1 MRLVRLLS
9 TVALLTGLSARAADY
24 AYTNQVNAVIPD
36 GNPNGLSSTIE
47 VSGAAGSI
55 TNISVFLSVAGGYT
69 GDFYSYLS
77 SDNGG
82 FAVLLNRVGRTSG
95 TPLGY
100 EDIGMTLSLSDLAG
114 ADVHNYGGNFGNPLI
129 GIWQPDGRDVNPQL
143 VLDTDLRLA
152 PLNSFNN
159 RTPNG
164 TWTLFF
170 SDMAG
175 GGEGTLV
182 DWGLLIQTVPEP
194 VSLSLA
200 MLGAVLLVA
209 ARWRKRR
216 GESASRSSASHKR
229 G

>member
-9 TVALLTGLSARAADY
+9 TVALLTGLGARAADY

-47 VSGAAGSI
+47 VSEAEGAI
-55 TNISVFLSVAGGYT
+55 TNFSVFLSVTGGYT
-69 GDFYSYLS
+69 GDFYSYLT

-95 TPLGY
+95 SPLGY
-100 EDIGMTLSLSDLAG
+100 EDVGMTLSLSDLAL
-114 ADVHNYGGNFGNPLI
+114 ADVHTYGGNFGNPLT
-129 GIWQPDGRDVNPQL
+129 GTWQPDGRDVNPQL

-152 PLNSFNN
+152 PLGSFNN

-182 DWGLLIQTVPEP
+182 NWTLLIQTVPEP

-200 MLGAVLLVA
+200 VLGAGLWA
-209 ARWRKRR
+209 MARWRLRR
-216 GESASRSSASHKR
+216 SPPRAPLK
-229 G
+229 